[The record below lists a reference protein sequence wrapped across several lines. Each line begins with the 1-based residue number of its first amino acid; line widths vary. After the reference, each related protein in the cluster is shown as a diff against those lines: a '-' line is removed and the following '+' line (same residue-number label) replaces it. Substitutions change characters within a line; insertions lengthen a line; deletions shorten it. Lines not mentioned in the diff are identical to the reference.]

1 MGLLAVTYTAT
12 TPDGRSVR
20 WRDGKR
26 LAWLLSVVYPL
37 VPLLGVALH
46 ARTGEPAMLAVP
58 LLIGYGLMP
67 LLDALIGED

>member
-1 MGLLAVTYTAT
+1 MGLLAARYTVTTA
-12 TPDGRSVR
+12 DGRTLS

-46 ARTGEPAMLAVP
+46 ARTGQPDRKSTRLNSSH
-58 LLIGYGLMP
+58 
-67 LLDALIGED
+67 